1 MRQRHDRHKRATIA
15 ATGQRTMHCRI
26 TLSRLYWDPRTRVV
40 VVLLDTRYLDP
51 AISELHAGGYEVQ
64 DEDGTRLS

>member
-1 MRQRHDRHKRATIA
+1 M
-15 ATGQRTMHCRI
+15 
-26 TLSRLYWDPRTRVV
+26 YWDPRTRVV